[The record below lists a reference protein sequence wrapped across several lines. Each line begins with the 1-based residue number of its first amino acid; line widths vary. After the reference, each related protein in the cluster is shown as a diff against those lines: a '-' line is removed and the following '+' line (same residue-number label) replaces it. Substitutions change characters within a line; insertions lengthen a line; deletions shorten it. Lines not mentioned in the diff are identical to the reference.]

1 MATKRDSE
9 PYTME
14 ITKQLDLSTADE
26 KAIARFR
33 DNPFADED
41 QIIAMAV
48 GSHVTARERI
58 IIYWLRWRQ
67 FVQSLYREGSAE
79 SPVRTEEVTRRYRIM
94 PE

>member
-1 MATKRDSE
+1 MATRRDSE

-41 QIIAMAV
+41 EIIAAAV
-48 GSHVTARERI
+48 GSHIARDRI

-67 FVQSLYREGSAE
+67 FVQTLYREGGSDA
-79 SPVRTEEVTRRYRIM
+79 PVRTEEITRRYRVM